1 MTEPAP
7 VPAIAPPP
15 NPPTD
20 RPLHTLPPPFREDA
34 LTPITQGAEALVYK
48 TTFLTPSTPAVVKYR
63 PPKPYRHPILDKRL
77 TKSRLLAEA
86 RSLVRVKREGVNVP
100 GVLGCDADAGWLV
113 LEYVNGRTIRRVLDS
128 WADEVKEQEK
138 RVFAEGGDA
147 GQLTRAGGEGNAEI
161 MDLMG
166 RVGREVGKL
175 HELGVCHGDLT
186 TSNLMLRIPE
196 EADSHNTRPAG
207 RITTSAMREAAMNGE
222 DPPPLEI
229 PQDEH
234 AAPAH
239 QSLAGDIYLI
249 DFGLTSSTIQD
260 EDRAVDLYVLERAF
274 SATHPAAEHLFHQVL
289 DAYGKSYKGAK
300 NVLKRLEGV
309 RLRGRKRSMLG

>member
-1 MTEPAP
+1 MAEPAP
-7 VPAIAPPP
+7 VPPISPPP
-15 NPPTD
+15 NPPTS
-20 RPLHTLPPPFREDA
+20 RPLHTLPPPFTEDA

-63 PPKPYRHPILDKRL
+63 PPKPYRHPTLDKRL

-113 LEYVNGRTIRRVLDS
+113 LEYVNGRTVRSVLDS
-128 WADEVKEQEK
+128 WAHEVREQEK
-138 RVFAEGGDA
+138 RVFTEGGDV
-147 GQLTRAGGEGNAEI
+147 GQLARVGGSEKEEI

-166 RVGREVGKL
+166 RVGKEVGKL

-186 TSNLMLRIPE
+186 TSNLMLRVPDE
-196 EADSHNTRPAG
+196 ERKEKSKPTG
-207 RITTSAMREAAMNGE
+207 RQTTSSMREAAMNGE

-229 PQDEH
+229 PQP
-234 AAPAH
+234 APASTH

-274 SATHPAAEHLFHQVL
+274 SATHPAAEPLFHEVL
-289 DAYGKSYKGAK
+289 EAYGKSYKGAK
-300 NVLKRLEGV
+300 SVLKRLEGV